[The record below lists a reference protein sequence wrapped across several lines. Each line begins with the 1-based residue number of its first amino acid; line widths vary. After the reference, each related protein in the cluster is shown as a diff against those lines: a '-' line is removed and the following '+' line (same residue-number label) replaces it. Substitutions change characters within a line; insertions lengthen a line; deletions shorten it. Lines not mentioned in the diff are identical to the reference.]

1 MQVVLHPGVH
11 KTDDD
16 RLIKSLRKNAALFE
30 RTGVAVPRPSSY
42 RRLVRDT
49 LQAME
54 NAPPA
59 DDAAQLS
66 LDSMLDDA
74 QPERVV
80 MSNENFFCVPKL
92 AISGG
97 ILYPKAEEKVAR
109 FAELFD
115 TAEVELFM
123 AVRDPASF
131 LPAVFA
137 EAPHTS
143 FLDFMD
149 GTDAMEIRWSSL
161 VRRIR
166 AAAPDVPVTVWCNE
180 DTPLIWGEVLR
191 EVAATEPTVDM
202 DGTYDL
208 LDEIM
213 SKEGIKRFHAYMDE
227 HPGMTEVQKRRVISA
242 FLDKYALDEEI
253 EEELDLPD
261 WTEAYVEALSA
272 QYEEDTFEIA
282 RIPGVQMI
290 TP

>member
-16 RLIKSLRKNAALFE
+16 RLVKSLLKNTALLE
-30 RTGVAVPRPSSY
+30 QAGVSVPRPSRY

-49 LQAME
+49 VQAMA

-59 DDAAQLS
+59 EDAAQLI
-66 LDSMLDDA
+66 LDAVLDDS
-74 QPERVV
+74 QPERIV
-80 MSNENFFCVPKL
+80 MSIENFFCVPKL
-92 AISGG
+92 AISNG
-97 ILYPKAEEKVAR
+97 ILYPNAEERVAR
-109 FAELFD
+109 FADLFSD
-115 TAEVELFM
+115 AEVELFM
-123 AVRDPASF
+123 AIRDPASF

-137 EAPHTS
+137 EAPHPS

-149 GTDAMEIRWSSL
+149 GTDAMDIRWSTL
-161 VRRIR
+161 IRRIR

-191 EVAATEPTVDM
+191 EVAGVDPTVDLN
-202 DGTYDL
+202 GAHDL

-213 SKEGIKRFHAYMDE
+213 SKEGLKRFHAYMAE

-242 FLDKYALDEEI
+242 FLDKFALDDEI

-261 WTEAYVEALSA
+261 WTEAYVESLSA
-272 QYEEDTFEIA
+272 QYEEDTFEIG
-282 RIPGVQMI
+282 RIPGVQLI

>member
-16 RLIKSLRKNAALFE
+16 RLVKSLLKNTALFE
-30 RTGVAVPRPSSY
+30 QAGVSVPRPSRY

-49 LQAME
+49 VQAMA

-59 DDAAQLS
+59 EDAAQLI
-66 LDSMLDDA
+66 LDAVLDDS
-74 QPERVV
+74 QPERIV
-80 MSNENFFCVPKL
+80 MSIENFFCVPKL
-92 AISGG
+92 AISNG
-97 ILYPKAEEKVAR
+97 ILYPNAEERVAR
-109 FAELFD
+109 FADLFND
-115 TAEVELFM
+115 AEVELFM
-123 AVRDPASF
+123 AIRDPASF

-137 EAPHTS
+137 EAPHPS

-149 GTDAMEIRWSSL
+149 GTDAMDIRWSTL
-161 VRRIR
+161 IRRIR

-191 EVAATEPTVDM
+191 EVAGVDPTVDLN
-202 DGTYDL
+202 GAHDL

-213 SKEGIKRFHAYMDE
+213 SKEGLKRFHAYMAE

-242 FLDKYALDEEI
+242 FLDKFALDDEI

-261 WTEAYVEALSA
+261 WTEAYVESLSA
-272 QYEEDTFEIA
+272 QYEEDTFEIG
-282 RIPGVQMI
+282 RIPGVQLI